1 MVEVL
6 ARPGILYSS
15 TTWGRYETLAT
26 NRERFHVV
34 RNVEPEELLPFE
46 ATIREME
53 RERIIQALE
62 NLLSEKEHIYLMNV
76 LAWLRLGAPE

>member
-1 MVEVL
+1 M
-6 ARPGILYSS
+6 
-15 TTWGRYETLAT
+15 
-26 NRERFHVV
+26 
-34 RNVEPEELLPFE
+34 RNVEPEELLPYE

-62 NLLSEKEHIYLMNV
+62 NLLNEKEHIYLMNV

>member
-6 ARPGILYSS
+6 ARPSILYSS
-15 TTWGRYETLAT
+15 TTWGRYEPLAT
-26 NRERFHVV
+26 NRERLQLV
-34 RNVEPEELLPFE
+34 RNVEPEELLPYE

-62 NLLSEKEHIYLMNV
+62 NLLNEKEHIYLMNV